1 MATFSWYL
9 MLTALLAIPSGAEA
23 GTITLKDGVIILT
36 VPQSAL
42 WFKSTAPVPTYGS
55 RQTNR

>member
-23 GTITLKDGVIILT
+23 GTITRRHQL
-36 VPQSAL
+36 
-42 WFKSTAPVPTYGS
+42 F
-55 RQTNR
+55 